1 MKTILVVDDEFAIVW
16 SVGTQLQDEGY
27 RVVPAANGREALARV
42 AAGRPDL
49 VITDVMMPTM
59 DGREL
64 IAALSAADATRD
76 VPVVVMSAISRSALD
91 AAGPLRCDGFLRK
104 PFGLDDLIRQV
115 DRLIGP
121 GQTTP
126 PDAAKPNASS

>member
-1 MKTILVVDDEFAIVW
+1 VKTVLVVDDEFAIVW

-27 RVVPAANGREALARV
+27 RVVPAANGREALERL

-49 VITDVMMPTM
+49 IITDIMMPRM

-64 IAALSAADATRD
+64 LVALERDPATRD
-76 VPVVVMSAISRSALD
+76 LPVIVMSAVSRAVLD
-91 AAGPLRCDGFLRK
+91 AAGPLRCAGFLRK
-104 PFGLDDLIRQV
+104 PFSLDQLTREV

-121 GQTTP
+121 GHAP
-126 PDAAKPNASS
+126 AVGV